1 MKIRKKR
8 CLLLSIVLMLLLCGC
23 GKNEAPQKDEAG
35 IEAENAG
42 LQSGETAE
50 DADEEDLA
58 GEEAEAISFEG
69 QDIKGNTV
77 TSSVLAQSRLT
88 MVNVWATY
96 CNPCLREMPDL
107 GELAGEYDSGDFQ
120 IIGIISDVQEGANE
134 KSLEYAE
141 GLIEQTGANYPHLLL
156 NESIYRALLTE
167 VSAVPTTFF
176 LDENGQV
183 LDVVVGSMDKA
194 AWEEKINGLLEK
206 E

>member
-1 MKIRKKR
+1 
-8 CLLLSIVLMLLLCGC
+8 MLLLCGC